1 MTDATELL
9 KKSNRLEQ
17 ENELL
22 REEVRLLKAKLFG
35 ATGEKRSR
43 LSAGE
48 QPSLFD
54 LDEAEDTEEKEGDD
68 DSETITKQRRKPR
81 GKRKPIPDHF
91 PRREIIHD
99 IPEDQKT
106 CACGSERKRIS
117 EEVSEQIDV
126 IPARVEVIKHIRPKY
141 ACPCCE
147 GAESTDGTVI
157 IAPPPKQ
164 LIPKS
169 LAAPGLLAGVIT
181 AKFADAIPFYR
192 HEKQLER
199 LGITVSRTLMSN
211 WAEKIAAL
219 CLPLMDHMHADLL
232 DTPYL
237 QIDETTLRV
246 HNEPER
252 KNTTKSYVWAVRG
265 GGRDGPQIMLYHYNP
280 TRSGDFAKQL
290 LNGYSGLVHSDGYS
304 GYHFLESM
312 QDIEH
317 LACWAHARRK
327 FADFVVANK
336 NSKGP
341 KKLSNAQAVLK
352 IIGKLYKAEEQ
363 ADQQGLTG
371 KERVAYRSKNA
382 MPHAHKLKEKLDD
395 LSPKVPPD
403 SRLGKAVGYMLNHWT
418 KLMRCFDHSEA
429 RLDTNLVENAI
440 RPVVLGRKNWLHA
453 GSPKGA
459 VASTILFSMIETAK
473 QNGWEPYAYLRF
485 LFERLPEIAPDNLAS
500 LLPYNAKPLSTST
513 GA

>member
-1 MTDATELL
+1 MDLTELL
-9 KKSNRLEQ
+9 KKSTRLEQ

-22 REEVRLLKAKLFG
+22 REENRLLKAKIFG
-35 ATGEKRSR
+35 ASGEKRSR

-54 LDEAEDTEEKEGDD
+54 LDEVENTGEKEGDD
-68 DSETITKQRRKPR
+68 DSETPPKKRRKPR

-91 PRREIIHD
+91 PRREVIHD

-126 IPARVEVIKHIRPKY
+126 IPAKIEVIKHIRPKY

-147 GAESTDGTVI
+147 GAESTDGTIV

-169 LAAPGLLAGVIT
+169 LAAPGLLAGVMI

-199 LGITVSRTLMSN
+199 LGISVSRTLMSN
-211 WAEKIAAL
+211 WAEKIATL
-219 CLPLMDHMHADLL
+219 CQPLMDHMHADLL
-232 DTPYL
+232 DLPYL

-246 HNEPER
+246 HNEPDR

-280 TRSGDFAKQL
+280 TRSGVFAKQL

-304 GYHFLESM
+304 GYRFLKSM
-312 QDIEH
+312 EDIEH
-317 LACWAHARRK
+317 LACWTHARRK

-336 NSKGP
+336 NNKKT
-341 KKLSNAQAVLK
+341 KKLSNAQWILK
-352 IIGKLYKAEEQ
+352 IIGAIYDAEKKA
-363 ADQQGLTG
+363 DKQGLTG
-371 KERVAYRSKNA
+371 KERVAYRYEHA
-382 MPHAHKLKEKLDD
+382 IPHARKLKEKLDD
-395 LSPKVPPD
+395 LSPKVVSD
-403 SRLGKAVGYMLNHWT
+403 SRLGKAVGYMLNRWPE
-418 KLMRCFDHSEA
+418 LMRCFDHGEA

-459 VASTILFSMIETAK
+459 VASTILFSIIETAK

-485 LFERLPEIAPDNLAS
+485 LFERLPETAADDLAT
-500 LLPYNAKPLSTST
+500 LLPYNARPLS
-513 GA
+513 

>member
-1 MTDATELL
+1 MTDATDLL
-9 KKSNRLEQ
+9 EKSTRLEQ

-22 REEVRLLKAKLFG
+22 REENRLLKAKLFG

-54 LDEAEDTEEKEGDD
+54 FDEAEDTEEKAVDD
-68 DSETITKQRRKPR
+68 DSETTTKQRRKPR

-147 GAESTDGTVI
+147 GAESSDGAVI

-199 LGITVSRTLMSN
+199 LGISVSRTLMSN
-211 WAEKIAAL
+211 WAEKIATF
-219 CLPLMDHMHADLL
+219 CRPLMDHMHADLL
-232 DTPYL
+232 DLPYL

-265 GGRDGPQIMLYHYNP
+265 GGRDGPQIVLYHYNP
-280 TRSGDFAKQL
+280 TRSGDFAKQI
-290 LNGYSGLVHSDGYS
+290 LNDYAGLVHSDAYS
-304 GYHFLESM
+304 GYQFLEGVE
-312 QDIEH
+312 DIVH

-336 NSKGP
+336 NTKKP
-341 KKLSNAQAVLK
+341 KKLSNVQSILK
-352 IIGKLYKAEEQ
+352 NIGKIYKAEAE
-363 ADQQGLTG
+363 ADEQGLVG
-371 KERVAYRSKNA
+371 GERIAYRYE
-382 MPHAHKLKEKLDD
+382 HAIPEARKLKEKLDD
-395 LSPKVPPD
+395 LSPKVPSD
-403 SRLGKAVGYMLNHWT
+403 TRLGKAVSYMLNHWT

-485 LFERLPEIAPDNLAS
+485 LFERLPEIAPGNLAS